1 MVGSAFEFTFILAF
15 LGRVFSGA
23 MALMRTRFGLALSLF
38 SVLTAPSTDEPPPAQ
53 VQPPSLTND
62 ADAASSP
69 HPVVADTAPEPPGHI
84 STPAPTPAPQPRGW
98 FASLSRRASSNAPL
112 NGLTEPP
119 PPSLA
124 SEQPASETRPSHS
137 STSDATPPLNE
148 LPDSVP
154 AHPPISEPRT
164 VNAGQP
170 EVVTKMIPRK
180 RTWFASSSSSKQP
193 SKLQPADESSSP
205 VMDTTR
211 VDPPAP
217 ETPHLPVTNI

>member
-84 STPAPTPAPQPRGW
+84 STPAPTPAPQP
-98 FASLSRRASSNAPL
+98 
-112 NGLTEPP
+112 
-119 PPSLA
+119 
-124 SEQPASETRPSHS
+124 TR
-137 STSDATPPLNE
+137 
-148 LPDSVP
+148 
-154 AHPPISEPRT
+154 
-164 VNAGQP
+164 
-170 EVVTKMIPRK
+170 VVCVIVKARLIQR
-180 RTWFASSSSSKQP
+180 SSKR
-193 SKLQPADESSSP
+193 AYRA
-205 VMDTTR
+205 TTS
-211 VDPPAP
+211 
-217 ETPHLPVTNI
+217 VTR